1 MKACCF
7 LRMDKTYVGKS
18 EQILSKVVMKVLGV
32 ARKRRRERYNC
43 CSEKTRSQ
51 LYVSTVLGQG
61 QVQWLQ
67 SKKPRLVL
75 RGAFCTD
82 QKALPKIAGLDIVVK
97 LCDDRGLNNSIPDEG
112 PKKKTIKK
120 KKKSVFKNAV
130 EKSDRSRKATT
141 DGLGVWRGSR
151 CEDKW
156 VRSLRN

>member
-120 KKKSVFKNAV
+120 KKKISLQKCCGEIRPLKKSYNRRLRSVKG
-130 EKSDRSRKATT
+130 KQ
-141 DGLGVWRGSR
+141 VWG
-151 CEDKW
+151 
-156 VRSLRN
+156 